1 MPSSTQDPSD
11 EDVQS
16 FIAVTGAPDSRA
28 TQYLQVCLGG
38 VLESGLD

>member
-16 FIAVTGAPDSRA
+16 FIAVTGAPHTRA
-28 TQYLQVCLGG
+28 TQYLQVRLGG
-38 VLESGLD
+38 DLELKSD